1 MEGRLQDRCQ
11 LCSEVRLAAVR
22 AAVPEHIAEVPA
34 AGIRPVVVH
43 SSEAVRM
50 AAAGIL
56 PAADCNFAAVR
67 NRPAE

>member
-11 LCSEVRLAAVR
+11 LCSEVWLAAVR
-22 AAVPEHIAEVPA
+22 AAVPEHIAEVP
-34 AGIRPVVVH
+34 
-43 SSEAVRM
+43 
-50 AAAGIL
+50 AAGIL

>member
-34 AGIRPVVVH
+34 AGIRPVVAH
-43 SSEAVRM
+43 SSEAVRRGEGLHEEG
-50 AAAGIL
+50 ASCRDAWSATY
-56 PAADCNFAAVR
+56 
-67 NRPAE
+67 

>member
-22 AAVPEHIAEVPA
+22 AAGSEHIAEVPA
-34 AGIRPVVVH
+34 AGIRPVVAH

-50 AAAGIL
+50 AAGIL